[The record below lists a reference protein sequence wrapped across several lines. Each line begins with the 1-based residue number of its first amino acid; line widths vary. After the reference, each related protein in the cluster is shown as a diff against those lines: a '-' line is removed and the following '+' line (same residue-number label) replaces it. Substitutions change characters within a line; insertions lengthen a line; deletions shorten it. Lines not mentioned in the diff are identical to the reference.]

1 MSDDTSIAF
10 LAKEDDSGK
19 AFALLS
25 AVVIVGLAFHAYSF
39 FIVKENDIVNKYTA
53 PKYAVSF
60 EQSSLQGSD
69 SMLIADGE
77 TDVFQLSRDIIEAD
91 SSLMMAKISISI
103 SYEETSGAIA
113 DPCDD
118 VLGQIPPNG
127 MTADW
132 GHPDNVLSDSN
143 SDCNTMTLVVH
154 VYPQYTGEAMQEEGY
169 NAEHWERMWTNTTHG
184 SGILELEVSVDT
196 NSAPGSA
203 LPGNDDDNE
212 EINIQWTVEL
222 FEVDVQAVPV

>member
-1 MSDDTSIAF
+1 MSDDTSITF

-25 AVVIVGLAFHAYSF
+25 AVVIVGLVFHAYSF
-39 FIVKENDIVNKYTA
+39 FIVKENDILNKYTA
-53 PKYAVSF
+53 PVFSVSF

-69 SMLIADGE
+69 SMLIGDGE
-77 TDVFQLSRDIIEAD
+77 TEVFQLSRDIIDAD
-91 SSLMMAKISISI
+91 TSLMMAKISISI
-103 SYEETSGAIA
+103 SYEETSGLIA

-118 VLGQIPPNG
+118 VHGQIAPNG

-154 VYPQYTGEAMQEEGY
+154 VYPEYTGEMMEEEGL
-169 NAEHWERMWTNTTHG
+169 NAEHWERMWTNTSHG
-184 SGILELEVSVDT
+184 SGVLEMEVSVDT
-196 NSAPGSA
+196 NAAPGSA

-222 FEVDVQAVPV
+222 FEVDVQAIPV